1 MKKLIQILLIT
12 TLLVV
17 VIYKAKAQTP
27 RPKLDQ
33 LELDKQ
39 FLGTWKA
46 INGNEITTIESKLFY
61 NGIET
66 YFKTEKEGKI
76 VVENK
81 LLLGYDKKLDKL
93 IECGIGSDQECIKV
107 YVAWFTSENVMEEM
121 MLEDLP
127 NPDKAKFKEIF
138 ELKSPDIFTLT
149 SLQNSK
155 IIETLTFN
163 LTHAQ

>member
-1 MKKLIQILLIT
+1 MKKLIQIVLIT

-17 VIYKAKAQTP
+17 VIYEVKAQTP

-46 INGNEITTIESKLFY
+46 IYGNEITTIECKLFY

-93 IECGIGSDQECIKV
+93 IECGIGSDEVCIEV
-107 YVAWFTSENVMEEM
+107 YVAWFTSENRMEEM

-163 LTHAQ
+163 RTHAQ

>member
-17 VIYKAKAQTP
+17 LVYKAKAQTP
-27 RPKLDQ
+27 GPKLDQ
-33 LELDKQ
+33 LKLDKQ

-46 INGNEITTIESKLFY
+46 INGNEITTIECKLFY

-81 LLLGYDKKLDKL
+81 FLLGYYNL
-93 IECGIGSDQECIKV
+93 IESYDFYEQNIIS
-107 YVAWFTSENVMEEM
+107 A
-121 MLEDLP
+121 
-127 NPDKAKFKEIF
+127 FKEIF
-138 ELKSPDIFTLT
+138 IKQFEFVV
-149 SLQNSK
+149 K
-155 IIETLTFN
+155 IYF
-163 LTHAQ
+163 